1 MFAGASRSVGLQR
14 APIPGS
20 VSPALFHGGLS
31 VSRNMLGVCRNIC
44 MSEGG
49 MCDTTKS
56 AVLQRN
62 SSLNG
67 IAVPYRVRRAWF
79 GRFTGF
85 IQSSQQ
91 PLLDNEGP
99 VPFSARVGR
108 TDPSGLPPV
117 LTICRC
123 FACVGPV
130 PPSAGV
136 VCTDP
141 GGRSFRRCLSAWGL
155 YPLPRA
161 SSVPTTRDAHSL
173 SHPVAA

>member
-1 MFAGASRSVGLQR
+1 
-14 APIPGS
+14 
-20 VSPALFHGGLS
+20 
-31 VSRNMLGVCRNIC
+31 
-44 MSEGG
+44 

-67 IAVPYRVRRAWF
+67 IAVPYRVRRAWY

-108 TDPSGLPPV
+108 TDPAGLPPV

-136 VCTDP
+136 GCTDP

-155 YPLPRA
+155 YPLPRVSA
-161 SSVPTTRDAHSL
+161 VRTPRDVL
-173 SHPVAA
+173 AATVRVRGGCTPFRGRRLCRPRGTLFQFHNLLLLACKGRVKNKNWQ